1 MFEMRKSIPIAI
13 GTEGVEQA
21 QRYAEFFLDNA
32 KANSVVVIILSAIAP
47 HFLSDLCGVDLKGFN
62 L

>member
-13 GTEGVEQA
+13 GMEGVEQA

-32 KANSVVVIILSAIAP
+32 KANSVVFIILSAIAP
-47 HFLSDLCGVDLKGFN
+47 RFSATSAVWI
-62 L
+62 